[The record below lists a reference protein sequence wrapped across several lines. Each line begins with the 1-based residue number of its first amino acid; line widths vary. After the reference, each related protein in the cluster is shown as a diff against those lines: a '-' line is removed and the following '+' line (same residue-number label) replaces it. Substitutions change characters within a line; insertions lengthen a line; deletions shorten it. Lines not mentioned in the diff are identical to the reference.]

1 MPKKVIMPKFGMDQ
15 EEGTVATWLR
25 HDGDAVEKGEP
36 ILEVE
41 TDKVNMEVEAPAT
54 GILQGIRIGPGVTVP
69 IGEVIA
75 YILKPGETLP
85 DQPISQSPNRPISI
99 PEKSTNQ
106 PITKPITPVAQQMA
120 NAYGV
125 DPAAIPADGPRITKG
140 DVERHVAGLL
150 ADRPAPVPVL
160 AANEAIRAVPA
171 ARRLAREMGVD
182 LAAVSGSGPG
192 GRIHSKDV
200 ATQAQSPISQSPTLP
215 SPNPAIRR
223 IVPLTAMRRTIAA
236 RLTASV
242 QQIPQ
247 FTASV
252 TVNMERAN
260 QIIADIRADGG
271 ADGPKITVTALLI
284 KACAWALAR
293 HPAVNAS
300 WREESGKTEIVE
312 WGEINVGVAV
322 ALEAGLIV
330 PVIRDAGRRTLAE
343 LAGDLADLSARAKA
357 NGLKPEDLA
366 GGTFTISNLGMVGVE
381 RFTAI
386 INPPQAAI
394 LAVGRT
400 LSKPAVDESGQIVVR
415 PQADFTLTSDHRI
428 IDGALAGR
436 FLTDLKG
443 ALEFPGRLL

>member
-41 TDKVNMEVEAPAT
+41 TDKVNMEVEAPAS

-85 DQPISQSPNRPISI
+85 VRSNRPIAGSPNRHTQKSTDQPIN
-99 PEKSTNQ
+99 
-106 PITKPITPVAQQMA
+106 KPITPVAQQMA
-120 NAYGV
+120 DAYGV

-150 ADRPAPVPVL
+150 AERPAPLPLTGL
-160 AANEAIRAVPA
+160 ANGAHPRRARGPA
-171 ARRLAREMGVD
+171 AGAGTGR
-182 LAAVSGSGPG
+182 GSGRCLRAAARTGASNPKTW
-192 GRIHSKDV
+192 RPN
-200 ATQAQSPISQSPTLP
+200 AQSPISQSPNLP

-260 QIIADIRADGG
+260 QIIADIRADS
-271 ADGPKITVTALLI
+271 
-284 KACAWALAR
+284 
-293 HPAVNAS
+293 AV
-300 WREESGKTEIVE
+300 RM
-312 WGEINVGVAV
+312 
-322 ALEAGLIV
+322 
-330 PVIRDAGRRTLAE
+330 GR
-343 LAGDLADLSARAKA
+343 K
-357 NGLKPEDLA
+357 
-366 GGTFTISNLGMVGVE
+366 
-381 RFTAI
+381 
-386 INPPQAAI
+386 
-394 LAVGRT
+394 
-400 LSKPAVDESGQIVVR
+400 
-415 PQADFTLTSDHRI
+415 
-428 IDGALAGR
+428 
-436 FLTDLKG
+436 
-443 ALEFPGRLL
+443 